1 MRTGMF
7 AVTQHE
13 QLAHG
18 VSYFFPRVLLVDW
31 RMFHVSPCRVESTVI
46 TEFVLNAQL
55 FKLCDIVLCVCVCG
69 WMRSDKS
76 HQTVFPISGGNNHI
90 CVPGVDKQEFTQTS
104 TTNMQ

>member
-1 MRTGMF
+1 MF

-13 QLAHG
+13 QLVHG
-18 VSYFFPRVLLVDW
+18 VGYFFPRVLLVDW
-31 RMFHVSPCRVESTVI
+31 RMFHVSPCRAESTVI

-55 FKLCDIVLCVCVCG
+55 FKLCDILLCVCVCVCG

-76 HQTVFPISGGNNHI
+76 HQTVLPMSGGNNHI
-90 CVPGVDKQEFTQTS
+90 CVPGVDKHKFTQTS